1 MNVNGPPNT
10 TEEIFQHF
18 KGKFP
23 GISDGILYNR
33 VSGSYEGSL
42 CDIWSIKTWE
52 KVLYYKDGA
61 SLYTLFKNWEEYIK
75 YNGDYKKHPD
85 YSSDKPHLISY

>member
-1 MNVNGPPNT
+1 MGPPNT

-23 GISDGILYNR
+23 GISDGILYKR

-42 CDIWSIKTWE
+42 CDIG
-52 KVLYYKDGA
+52 L
-61 SLYTLFKNWEEYIK
+61 
-75 YNGDYKKHPD
+75 
-85 YSSDKPHLISY
+85 